1 LHQDITYECIRV
13 YYATVNS
20 DEEDVILCEKGT
32 VKSEHED
39 DLDDGDDRA
48 TGMGSV
54 SGQLGEWKW
63 F

>member
-1 LHQDITYECIRV
+1 M